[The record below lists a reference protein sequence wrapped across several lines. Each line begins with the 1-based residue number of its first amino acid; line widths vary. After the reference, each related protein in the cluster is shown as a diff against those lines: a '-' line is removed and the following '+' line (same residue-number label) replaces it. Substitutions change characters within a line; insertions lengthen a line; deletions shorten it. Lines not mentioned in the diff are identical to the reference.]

1 MMVPGSDRLGVTRG
15 VNCSRL
21 LAHRYVERYEDDVL
35 AGGENLADW
44 SRRGWR
50 ERAEKICYLSGRR
63 ETARLVHEAGLAR
76 EGSDGRARLSRYK
89 RKNSK

>member
-50 ERAEKICYLSGRR
+50 ERAEKICYLSGRDCKTGPR
-63 ETARLVHEAGLAR
+63 GGA
-76 EGSDGRARLSRYK
+76 RARGQRRTGSSEPLQK
-89 RKNSK
+89 KE